1 MTNEQL
7 VIRICAGIDEADNTL
22 QLWQQNRGYINK
34 IVNHYK
40 AYAEEEDL
48 QHIWDCVKQSV
59 IIILRK
65 KCHLLLMPVTG

>member
-48 QHIWDCVKQSV
+48 
-59 IIILRK
+59 
-65 KCHLLLMPVTG
+65 